1 MSNGI
6 RVDTFQETNSNIVTR
21 LTMFLN
27 NLDKT
32 WVEYDHKQLSDLIEL
47 LIEQRELTGKN

>member
-6 RVDTFQETNSNIVTR
+6 RVDTFQESNSNIVTR